1 MDDDVR
7 ARGGHDGAEAGRAQV
22 GPRRPPRAR
31 RRRRGRPGRAGRR
44 ARRRARRRRRRRGA
58 GPARRP
64 TGSPRPSRGPAG
76 RARRG
81 GSGRS
86 RRCAGEDRRR
96 PRWGL
101 QGADAALEVVEA
113 AASSRTSSPDG
124 GRRSS
129 RARPTRCAAPRQL
142 VGELLRA
149 LARELLRGAGDLVG
163 EPLRAVARGLR
174 LAGGRRDGLG
184 RRRADG
190 LGAVLALLGSLSG
203 CFATGAEP
211 ILRPWPRRPSTLHP
225 TAPLAER
232 ALLPGDPGRA
242 LLLAQSL
249 LDEPRMF
256 NHHRGLWGYTGTAP
270 DGEPLTVQATGL
282 GGPSA
287 AIVLEEL
294 ARLGLRRAV
303 RIGTGA
309 ALDGV
314 ATGSATS
321 SRRPRCSAPTG
332 RAARSGRPSARRP
345 DAGLTA
351 GLAAACDHAGL
362 VVSSDVFYEPEGSAR
377 AAAWTRAGAL
387 AVELQAA
394 ALLAVGAARGVAV
407 ACVVGRARRRR
418 RRGRDRGPRRAARAR
433 RAGGARRGRLSA
445 ARRRRRAGSTGLSR
459 RP

>member
-1 MDDDVR
+1 M
-7 ARGGHDGAEAGRAQV
+7 
-22 GPRRPPRAR
+22 
-31 RRRRGRPGRAGRR
+31 
-44 ARRRARRRRRRRGA
+44 
-58 GPARRP
+58 
-64 TGSPRPSRGPAG
+64 
-76 RARRG
+76 
-81 GSGRS
+81 
-86 RRCAGEDRRR
+86 
-96 PRWGL
+96 
-101 QGADAALEVVEA
+101 
-113 AASSRTSSPDG
+113 
-124 GRRSS
+124 
-129 RARPTRCAAPRQL
+129 
-142 VGELLRA
+142 
-149 LARELLRGAGDLVG
+149 
-163 EPLRAVARGLR
+163 
-174 LAGGRRDGLG
+174 
-184 RRRADG
+184 
-190 LGAVLALLGSLSG
+190 
-203 CFATGAEP
+203 ATA
-211 ILRPWPRRPSTLHP
+211 TLHVHP
-225 TAPLAER
+225 TAPLADR

-309 ALDGV
+309 ALDGIATAGDLV
-314 ATGSATS
+314 AATEVLGADGT
-321 SRRPRCSAPTG
+321 SRALGAPE
-332 RAARSGRPSARRP
+332 RQAP

-407 ACVVGRARRRR
+407 ACVVAVPGADDGEDATAALGERLGRA
-418 RRGRDRGPRRAARAR
+418 GLAALGA
-433 RAGGARRGRLSA
+433 AG
-445 ARRRRRAGSTGLSR
+445 
-459 RP
+459 